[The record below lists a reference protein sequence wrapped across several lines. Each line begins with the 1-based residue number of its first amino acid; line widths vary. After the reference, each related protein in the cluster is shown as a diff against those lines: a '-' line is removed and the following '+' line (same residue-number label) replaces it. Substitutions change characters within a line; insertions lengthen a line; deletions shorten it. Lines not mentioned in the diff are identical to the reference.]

1 MSEQSQK
8 YNNLKVGF
16 TVFIGLAVLF
26 IFVVLIGTNDFLFS
40 KTFNLYINLDNTA
53 GLVNGA
59 PVTLG
64 GYKIGDV
71 EAVEFVAINNK
82 TDIRVK
88 LRIEKKYKDQIR
100 SDSKVRIT
108 SIGILGDKF
117 VDITIG
123 NPGENPVAENSYLN
137 VEPILS
143 LDNIAKNIA
152 PGLESFNKAMENIK
166 NVTDSIS
173 KGKGSV
179 GELINNSSTIEGLND
194 IIKKIDIALTAIQN
208 KNGSL
213 NKFLNDDRLYN
224 NLSSTSYNL
233 KVLSENLNNGK
244 GTLGKLITDDSL
256 YNYLNN
262 SSKQLDLLFKNTQ
275 NDSTLIG
282 GLLKDKKLYRN
293 VNELIMDLNKLII
306 DIKENPDRYIKVSV
320 F

>member
-1 MSEQSQK
+1 MSTKTQK
-8 YNNLKVGF
+8 NNNLKVGF
-16 TVFIGLAVLF
+16 TVFAGLAVLF
-26 IFVVLIGTNDFLFS
+26 IFIILIGTNDFLFS
-40 KTFNLYINLDNTA
+40 RTFNLYINLDNTA

-71 EAVEFVAINNK
+71 EAVEFVAVNSRTN
-82 TDIRVK
+82 IRVK
-88 LRIEKKYKDQIR
+88 LRVETQYKNQIR
-100 SDSKVRIT
+100 KDSKVRIT

-123 NPGENPVAENSYLN
+123 NPDEEPIVDNSFLE
-137 VEPILS
+137 VEPVLS

-179 GELINNSSTIEGLND
+179 GELINNSSTIEGLNR
-194 IIKKIDIALTAIQN
+194 IIKKIDVTLTAIQN

-213 NKFLNDDRLYN
+213 NKLLNDEELYN
-224 NLSSTSYNL
+224 NLSATAQDL
-233 KVLSENLNNGK
+233 KVFSENLNNGK
-244 GTLGKLITDDSL
+244 GTLGKLITNDSL
-256 YNYLNN
+256 YNNLNN
-262 SSKQLDLLFKNTQ
+262 STKQLDILLQKTQ
-275 NDSTLIG
+275 SDSTVIG
-282 GLLKDKKLYRN
+282 GLLNDKKLYRN
-293 VNELIMDLNKLII
+293 VNEVILDLNKLII
-306 DIKENPDRYIKVSV
+306 DIKENPDRYINVSV